1 MGFEDKTLSSE
12 HHHYNF
18 LRKPNKAF
26 NKHTK
31 MMLMKV
37 TLMALLG
44 VAVAD
49 VSPYTSNYDPVQHH
63 FGVRQDGV
71 DPLVAGLG
79 VGVMNAGSTTI
90 LGLQNAAK
98 TRDVCN
104 KMNEVLNVADLATQ
118 TIATGNAATDASL
131 TSVNTAITNI
141 VNKLNEILKKSTNS
155 C

>member
-1 MGFEDKTLSSE
+1 
-12 HHHYNF
+12 
-18 LRKPNKAF
+18 
-26 NKHTK
+26 

-63 FGVRQDGV
+63 FGVRQDGGV
-71 DPLVAGLG
+71 DPLIAGLG
-79 VGVMNAGSTTI
+79 VGALNAGYTTI
-90 LGLQNAAK
+90 VGLQNAQK

-104 KMNEVLNVADLATQ
+104 KVNEVLNVADMPTTTVVAAPTAANAQLASTQ
-118 TIATGNAATDASL
+118 
-131 TSVNTAITNI
+131 TAITAI
-141 VNKLNEILKKSTNS
+141 VNKINEILKKSTLS

>member
-1 MGFEDKTLSSE
+1 
-12 HHHYNF
+12 
-18 LRKPNKAF
+18 
-26 NKHTK
+26 

-63 FGVRQDGV
+63 FGVRQDGGV
-71 DPLVAGLG
+71 DPLIAGLG
-79 VGVMNAGSTTI
+79 VGALNAGYTTI
-90 LGLQNAAK
+90 VGLQNAQK

-104 KMNEVLNVADLATQ
+104 KMNEVLNVADLAAQ
-118 TIATGNAATDASL
+118 TIAQGNAATDAKL
-131 TSVNTAITNI
+131 TSVNAAITNI
-141 VNKLNEILKKSTNS
+141 VNKLNEILQKSTNT

>member
-1 MGFEDKTLSSE
+1 
-12 HHHYNF
+12 
-18 LRKPNKAF
+18 
-26 NKHTK
+26 

-63 FGVRQDGV
+63 FGVRQDGI
-71 DPLVAGLG
+71 DIDIAGSYIASLG
-79 VGVMNAGSTTI
+79 VGALNAGYTTI
-90 LGLQNAAK
+90 VGLQNAAK

-104 KMNEVLNVADLATQ
+104 KVNEVLNVADMPTTTVVAAPTAANAQLASTQ
-118 TIATGNAATDASL
+118 
-131 TSVNTAITNI
+131 TAITAI
-141 VNKLNEILKKSTNS
+141 INKINEILKKSTLS

>member
-26 NKHTK
+26 KHTK

-44 VAVAD
+44 VAVAG

-63 FGVRQDGV
+63 FGVRQDSV

-79 VGVMNAGSTTI
+79 VGVLNAGYTTI
-90 LGLQNAAK
+90 VGLQNAAK

-104 KMNEVLNVADLATQ
+104 KVNEVLNVADLAAHTITQ
-118 TIATGNAATDASL
+118 GAATTDAGK
-131 TSVNTAITNI
+131 TTTQAAITAI
-141 VNKLNEILKKSTNS
+141 VNKINEIIKKSTISN

>member
-1 MGFEDKTLSSE
+1 
-12 HHHYNF
+12 
-18 LRKPNKAF
+18 
-26 NKHTK
+26 
-31 MMLMKV
+31 MLMKV

-63 FGVRQDGV
+63 FGVRQDAV

-79 VGVMNAGSTTI
+79 VGVLNAGYTTI
-90 LGLQNAAK
+90 VGLQNAAK

-104 KMNEVLNVADLATQ
+104 KVNEVLNVADMPTTTVVAAPTAANAQLASTQ
-118 TIATGNAATDASL
+118 
-131 TSVNTAITNI
+131 TAITAI
-141 VNKLNEILKKSTNS
+141 VNKINEILQKSTLS

>member
-1 MGFEDKTLSSE
+1 MGDYSRTRPCRVNTTTTSHQETQQGFQ
-12 HHHYNF
+12 
-18 LRKPNKAF
+18 
-26 NKHTK
+26 TK

-79 VGVMNAGSTTI
+79 VGALNAGYTTI
-90 LGLQNAAK
+90 VGLQNAAK

-104 KMNEVLNVADLATQ
+104 KVNEVLNVADMPTTTVVAAPTAT
-118 TIATGNAATDASL
+118 NAQLISTQ
-131 TSVNTAITNI
+131 TAITAI
-141 VNKLNEILKKSTNS
+141 VNKINDILQKSTLS